1 MATVHFEMSQT
12 FQPAAAEIV
21 NEVAAVVRPIAPD
34 ADVQDIGGTAIPG
47 LLTKGDVDVN
57 VRVSTGDFARLVEF
71 LQLHFEINQPDNWT
85 SGFASFADDTHY
97 ALPVGVQATV
107 IDHLDDVFVGQRDR
121 LASQPDL
128 ITRYNELKARYEG
141 SEMEEYRTAK
151 WAFIEAHLK
160 PS

>member
-1 MATVHFEMSQT
+1 MSQT
-12 FQPAAAEIV
+12 FQPTAAQIVDEI
-21 NEVAAVVRPIAPD
+21 AAVVRPIAAD
-34 ADVQDIGGTAIPG
+34 ADVQDMGATAIPG

-57 VRVSTGDFARLVEF
+57 VRVSAGDFVRVVDF
-71 LQLHFEINQPDNWT
+71 LRLHFEINQPDNWT
-85 SGFASFADDTHY
+85 DGFASFADDTHY
-97 ALPVGVQATV
+97 ALPVGVQVTV
-107 IDHLDDVFVGQRDR
+107 IDHPDDVFVGQRDR

-128 ITRYNELKARYEG
+128 IERYNELKARYEG